1 MASIL
6 ITIFTFVLII
16 ISIFMILIVLM
27 QRSSSSGGLGA
38 AFGGGLA
45 ESAFGTDTGNI
56 LTKTTVY
63 SAIAFFII
71 SFGLY
76 LGYMSML
83 GEQSDRKLL
92 MPDIEQ
98 SETTGFN
105 IPEVGQDEE
114 PASDNS
120 TDIPLP

>member
-92 MPDIEQ
+92 MPYI
-98 SETTGFN
+98 
-105 IPEVGQDEE
+105 
-114 PASDNS
+114 
-120 TDIPLP
+120 

>member
-1 MASIL
+1 ML
-6 ITIFTFVLII
+6 ITIFTFLLII
-16 ISIFMILIVLM
+16 VSIFMILVVLM

-63 SAIAFFII
+63 AAIAFFII

-83 GEQSDRKLL
+83 GEKSDRKLL
-92 MPDIEQ
+92 LPDIQQ
-98 SETTGFN
+98 SETTGLD
-105 IPEVGQDEE
+105 IPEVDPDES
-114 PASDNS
+114 PAAENS
-120 TDIPLP
+120 TDKPLP